1 MSPRVRPLR
10 ATAPFAVFALLILGG
25 CTSIG
30 DFGRLQQPLVND
42 DIHAWVGQ
50 EAAAH
55 AGGPVS
61 VNNLTDDE
69 RTLRDLAFP
78 LIEPPYDRQRWDAVV
93 LEYGQ
98 NRVFRRSLWA
108 FDPAAYYAHLI
119 GPFHRSSSARYNQ
132 LIDDMRNDIVRID
145 PFFSTARRVVDI
157 DQRREKSMQF
167 VSTLSPPERIS
178 AMARVGENSLTIAW
192 VHHSLT
198 ERCASYR
205 YALEHLTVAEP
216 MPVAAEAERIL
227 TELQQQIAGNQIVPL
242 PRFAALARAV
252 RCSPAKINYCTGP
265 RRHCALASARRAI
278 GISPG
283 SGAKARSTISPVLV
297 GNSMI
302 SRSAAV
308 TSSSSGT
315 CACCSGVI
323 RSSSMARRPA
333 ARSSIA

>member
-1 MSPRVRPLR
+1 MSPRVRPAR
-10 ATAPFAVFALLILGG
+10 ATAPFAVFALLILGA

-69 RTLRDLAFP
+69 RTLRDLAFA
-78 LIEPPYDRQRWDAVV
+78 LIEPAYDRQRWDAVV

-98 NRVFRRSLWA
+98 NRVFRHSLWA

-119 GPFHRSSSARYNQ
+119 GPFHRSSSARYSQ

-145 PFFSTARRVVDI
+145 PFFSTARRIVDI

-167 VSTLSPPERIS
+167 ISTLSPPERIS

-242 PRFAALARAV
+242 PRFAELAAPAV
-252 RCSPAKINYCTGP
+252 VAAK
-265 RRHCALASARRAI
+265 
-278 GISPG
+278 
-283 SGAKARSTISPVLV
+283 
-297 GNSMI
+297 
-302 SRSAAV
+302 
-308 TSSSSGT
+308 
-315 CACCSGVI
+315 
-323 RSSSMARRPA
+323 
-333 ARSSIA
+333 